1 MEKNVQHID
10 LDEIKKAR
18 EALNRE
24 LGIEPEK
31 KVVTKPRVKEL
42 KLADDIGSKT
52 SNESKKIEND
62 DESNKD
68 FSVYDNFAPFE
79 VNKPIVSEEKKTIE
93 SKPQEVES
101 TVLEEAKEEKENA
114 KTDVKTEEN
123 KEKPKSLDEFL
134 AGFNSLDDLMNMDL
148 DSFDLGEDSSNTSD
162 EQKTEEEK
170 SPVQDNSPSLEE
182 KVDKLKE
189 NYDKESNSMAQKK
202 LDENLSKNLLDEKTV
217 EEQKKEKLV
226 QPQNEVTNH
235 TDKVENNNFVLE
247 KKQSPIAEN
256 KTSETLKNNLHKNV
270 ESVNKASQNQSFD
283 ENRFEGRTQNA
294 SKPEPQKIEKM
305 TPIRENI
312 EQKHTETQKKP
323 AQNSNNFAQ
332 KGVENTQKSVEKS
345 TVNES
350 KPIKYVENS
359 EPKPIKKV
367 ESDEPKPF
375 STERKDNGGQT
386 NSNIS
391 KSSQNEPQKFGQE
404 QTKQASIPTQSQTQN
419 TASAI
424 VSNNKADVN
433 PLVNNQMTQAKVD
446 VSPES
451 EDQKKEKDLLPS
463 IEDFKFIDIIKSNSF
478 MESDELTCIYGMD
491 EKKNVI
497 CQNFKDFYNV
507 GIFTE
512 NDDEVFKLF
521 SSVILSLTL
530 KNSSYAIKYA
540 ICDAKNGSKFDAY
553 NDLSHL
559 FFNRIAKT
567 NGEIIDTLTEISNE
581 IEKRYEYLAKIGAK
595 NIESFNEVMKKENIA
610 PMPYIILFFNNYT
623 RAVLLDDSDK
633 INTNLFN
640 ILKFGRLVGIYV
652 NLVVFDEKL
661 DDKINFNLQTRISF
675 KAEDKT
681 SSVNRIGKSG
691 AEKIENNDEYVLK
704 TLSNEGFIHLKV
716 PNISQKEV
724 ELLIKNIEK

>member
-52 SNESKKIEND
+52 SSEGKKIEND

-79 VNKPIVSEEKKTIE
+79 VNKPVVSEEKKTFE
-93 SKPQEVES
+93 SEPQKVES
-101 TVLEEAKEEKENA
+101 PVLEETKEKKEEKEDA
-114 KTDVKTEEN
+114 KTDVKTEED

-148 DSFDLGEDSSNTSD
+148 DSFDIGEDSSNASD

-170 SPVQDNSPSLEE
+170 QPVQDNSPSLEE

-189 NYDKESNSMAQKK
+189 NYDKESNSMPQKK
-202 LDENLSKNLLDEKTV
+202 LDEYLSKNLLDENLV
-217 EEQKKEKLV
+217 EEQKQEKPV

-235 TDKVENNNFVLE
+235 TDKVENKSFE
-247 KKQSPIAEN
+247 KVENQSPIVEN
-256 KTSETLKNNLHKNV
+256 KTTETLKNDLPKNV
-270 ESVNKASQNQSFD
+270 EPVNNAPQNNQSFE
-283 ENRFEGRTQNA
+283 ENRFENHTQSA
-294 SKPEPQKIEKM
+294 SKPESQKIEKT
-305 TPIRENI
+305 TPIREDI
-312 EQKHTETQKKP
+312 EPKHTETHKEP
-323 AQNSNNFAQ
+323 VQNSNNFEQ
-332 KGVENTQKSVEKS
+332 KSVENTQKSAEKS
-345 TVNES
+345 AVN
-350 KPIKYVENS
+350 

-367 ESDEPKPF
+367 ENSEPKPF
-375 STERKDNGGQT
+375 LTERKDNGVQSS
-386 NSNIS
+386 SNIS
-391 KSSQNEPQKFGQE
+391 KVSQNEPQKFGQE
-404 QTKQASIPTQSQTQN
+404 KTKQASIPTHSQAQN
-419 TASAI
+419 IESTPVAK
-424 VSNNKADVN
+424 NKTDVN
-433 PLVNNQMTQAKVD
+433 PSVNNQMTQANVN
-446 VSPES
+446 VSQEL
-451 EDQKKEKDLLPS
+451 EEQKNKKDLLPF

-478 MESDELTCIYGMD
+478 MESDELTCIYGKD

-521 SSVILSLTL
+521 SSIILSLTL

-652 NLVVFDEKL
+652 NVVVFDEKL

-681 SSVNRIGKSG
+681 SSVNRIGESG
-691 AEKIENNDEYVLK
+691 AEKIANNDEYVLK